1 MQMNV
6 RMATLRHR
14 ALSRRIRRVP
24 AVRDGK
30 VTSRRPQ
37 RRVLPAAT
45 YIICTNPRS
54 GSWLLTDGLASTG
67 LAGNPREWFN
77 TLQEQQHGARW
88 RMEHA
93 ADLSYAAYLR
103 LARTE
108 SVTRN
113 GVAGVKLHYYQF
125 AQLPKK
131 TEVIEGLRGLSS
143 ADLLSRLFPGA
154 KYIWLTRRDK
164 ARQAISFVLASRTDE
179 WWAYDGATPEKR
191 EGSTENPEFDPHA
204 IARMERYLV
213 QADARW
219 QAFFHENRI
228 EPLVIYYEDL
238 ASDYA
243 GTILSILKWLGT
255 PDVEAVQIRP
265 ARLKR
270 QSNERS
276 EEWLARYAAFK
287 NAGGGAAP
295 DAASEV
301 SDDSLVEWIGT
312 TSDHIPSAWK
322 QWVGQS
328 KLFRIGD
335 EAIVEVL
342 TKNGYSRTAA
352 LAEVK
357 KAASDP
363 YLLGAVKT
371 SQRLTKA
378 ASLLNVQGQ
387 LERLNSQVAVVE
399 RRSNLSRNE
408 FCDRYYAAN
417 RPVIIQNLMTG
428 WKAMT
433 AWTPDYLKSVAGE
446 GMVEVMTGRNADPNH
461 ELNAPKHRT
470 EVCFADYID
479 MVYSGKVTNDYYMVA
494 NNHFFQRPAAQ
505 PLLSDFAAFPEY
517 LNPEA
522 TVRQCFLWFGPAGTV
537 ERLHHDTVNILI
549 AQVVGR
555 KRYRLIPASQWQYVY
570 NSAGVFSDVDC
581 ENPDLTRHPKFR
593 NATMIDFVLKPGEVL
608 FMPVGWWHHVRAL
621 DVSMSVAFTNFV
633 FPNTYA
639 WR

>member
-1 MQMNV
+1 M
-6 RMATLRHR
+6 RFGSAAYLLAR
-14 ALSRRIRRVP
+14 SRRLRSGH
-24 AVRDGK
+24 AMAA
-30 VTSRRPQ
+30 SRRRAARTPIW
-37 RRVLPAAT
+37 VAPTAT
-45 YIICTNPRS
+45 YIICTNPRC
-54 GSWLLTDGLASTG
+54 GSWLLTDGLASTR

-88 RMEHA
+88 RVEHA

-108 SVTRN
+108 SATRN

-131 TEVIEGLRGLSS
+131 MQAIEGLRGLSS
-143 ADLLSRLFPGA
+143 AEVLSRLFPSA

-191 EGSTENPEFDPHA
+191 EGSTANPEFDPHA
-204 IARMERYLV
+204 IARMERYLA
-213 QADARW
+213 QADAGW
-219 QAFFHENRI
+219 QALFHDNHI
-228 EPLVIYYEDL
+228 EPLVVHYEEL

-243 GTILSILKWLGT
+243 GAILGILKWLGT
-255 PDVEAVQIRP
+255 PNAEAVQIRP

-270 QSNERS
+270 QSNERN

-295 DAASEV
+295 EAASEV

-312 TSDHIPSAWK
+312 TSNWIPTAWK
-322 QWVGQS
+322 RWVGHS
-328 KLFRIGD
+328 KLFRTGD
-335 EAIVEVL
+335 DAIVEVL
-342 TKNGYSRTAA
+342 TKNGYGRAAA

-363 YLLGAVKT
+363 YLLGAAQT
-371 SQRLTKA
+371 CQRLRKA

-387 LERLNSQVAVVE
+387 LARLHSQAATVE
-399 RRSNLSRNE
+399 RRSKLSRNE

-433 AWTPDYLKSVAGE
+433 AWTPGYLKSVAGE
-446 GMVEVMTGRNADPNH
+446 GMVEVMTGRNADPNY
-461 ELNAPKHRT
+461 ELTAPKHRA
-470 EVCFADYID
+470 EVRFVDYID
-479 MVYSGKVTNDYYMVA
+479 MVNSGTVTNDYYMVA
-494 NNHFFQRPAAQ
+494 NNHFFQLPAAQ
-505 PLLSDFAAFPEY
+505 PLLQDFAAFPEY

-522 TVRQCFLWFGPAGTV
+522 TVRQCFLWFGSAGTV
-537 ERLHHDTVNILI
+537 ERLHHDTVNVLI

-555 KRYRLIPASQWQYVY
+555 KRYRLVPASQWQYVY
-570 NSAGVFSDVDC
+570 NNTGVFSDVNC
-581 ENPDLTRHPKFR
+581 ENPDLNRHPKFR
-593 NATMIDFVLKPGEVL
+593 NATVIDFVLKPGEVL
-608 FMPVGWWHHVRAL
+608 FLPVGWWHHVRAL

-633 FPNTYA
+633 FPNAYA

>member
-1 MQMNV
+1 MSV
-6 RMATLRHR
+6 R
-14 ALSRRIRRVP
+14 S
-24 AVRDGK
+24 AVLFRL
-30 VTSRRPQ
+30 TRPQ
-37 RRVLPAAT
+37 LQRRRMQRGRGQTTASPRVAIAPKLS
-45 YIICTNPRS
+45 YVICTNPRS
-54 GSWLLTDGLASTG
+54 GSWLLSDGLTSTG

-77 TLQEQQHGARW
+77 TLEEQQHGARW

-103 LARTE
+103 LARAE

-131 TEVIEGLRGLSS
+131 MEAVEGLRGLSS
-143 ADLLSRLFPGA
+143 AQALSRLFPGA

-179 WWAYDGATPEKR
+179 WWTFEGAAPDKR

-204 IARMERYLV
+204 IARMERYLA
-213 QADARW
+213 QADVGW
-219 QAFFHENRI
+219 QALFHDNRI
-228 EPLVIYYEDL
+228 EPLVIHYEDL
-238 ASDYA
+238 ACDYTGA
-243 GTILSILKWLGT
+243 IRSTLKWLGT
-255 PDVEAVQIRP
+255 PNAEAVQIRP
-265 ARLKR
+265 ARLKC
-270 QSNERS
+270 QSKERN
-276 EEWLARYAAFK
+276 EEWLARYTAFK

-301 SDDSLVEWIGT
+301 SDDSLVEWLGR
-312 TSDHIPSAWK
+312 TSDWIPGAWK
-322 QWVGQS
+322 RWIGHS
-328 KLFRIGD
+328 KLSRTGD
-335 EAIVEVL
+335 DAIVEVL
-342 TKNGYSRTAA
+342 THNGYSRAAA

-363 YLLGAVKT
+363 YLLGAAET
-371 SQRLTKA
+371 WQRLRKA
-378 ASLLNVQGQ
+378 ALLLNVQGQ
-387 LERLNSQVAVVE
+387 LARLSSQAASTIE

-408 FCDRYYAAN
+408 FRDRYYAAN

-446 GMVEVMTGRNADPNH
+446 GVVEVMTGRNADPNC
-461 ELNAPKHRT
+461 ELNAPKHRA
-470 EVCFADYID
+470 EVRFADYID
-479 MVYSGKVTNDYYMVA
+479 MVFSGKVTNDYYMVG

-505 PLLSDFAAFPEY
+505 PLLRDFVAIPEY

-522 TVRQCFLWFGPAGTV
+522 SARQCFLWFGPAGTI
-537 ERLHHDTVNILI
+537 ERLHHDTVNVLV

-570 NSAGVFSDVDC
+570 NNMGVFSDVNC
-581 ENPDLTRHPKFR
+581 ENPDFNRHPKFR
-593 NATMIDFVLKPGEVL
+593 NTTVIDVLLKPGEVL
-608 FMPVGWWHHVRAL
+608 FLPVGWWHHVRAL

-633 FPNTYA
+633 FPNAYA